1 MSKMVEFIGRISMSI
16 LNVQKVLNNNVLIAK
31 HESYGEVVLIGKGIG
46 FNRKKGDP
54 IQNDIAEKMFVLK
67 GEKEQEQYKN
77 LLPLLNDD
85 MSNVII
91 SAIELIRERT
101 NSFLNEHI
109 HIALTDHILFAINRL
124 MRGMEVRNPFLV
136 ETRTLYPFEYEIARE
151 VVSMINEMTEVYLPE
166 GEVGFIA
173 LHIHS
178 AMMNKDLS
186 EVNQHSQLI
195 GRLTNMIEQ
204 QLNVDINKES
214 VDYMR
219 LIRHIRYTIE
229 RVLRGERV
237 EEPEKIAKLLKEEYP
252 LCYNLSWKLIK
263 MMQQTLQKP
272 VYDAEAVYLTM
283 HLQRIQNKVK

>member
-1 MSKMVEFIGRISMSI
+1 MSI
-16 LNVQKVLNNNVLIAK
+16 LNVKKVLNNNVLIAD
-31 HESYGEVVLIGKGIG
+31 HAAYGEVVLIGKGIG

-77 LLPLLNDD
+77 LLPFLNDD
-85 MSNVII
+85 MSSIII

-124 MRGMEVRNPFLV
+124 MRGMEIRNPFLV
-136 ETRTLYPFEYEIARE
+136 ETRTLYPFEYEVARE
-151 VVSMINEMTEVYLPE
+151 VVELINDHTEVNLPE
-166 GEVGFIA
+166 GEIGFIA

-186 EVNQHSQLI
+186 EINQHSQLI
-195 GRLTNMIEQ
+195 ARLTGMIEQ
-204 QLNVDINKES
+204 QLEVNIDRDSI
-214 VDYMR
+214 DYVR
-219 LIRHIRYTIE
+219 LVRHIRYTME
-229 RVLRGERV
+229 RVLKGERV
-237 EEPEKIAKLLKEEYP
+237 EEPEKIANLLKEEYP

-263 MMQQTLQKP
+263 MMQQTLKKP

-283 HLQRIQNKVK
+283 HLQRIQSKVK

>member
-1 MSKMVEFIGRISMSI
+1 MSTLSVK
-16 LNVQKVLNNNVLIAK
+16 KALNNNVLIAE

-77 LLPLLNDD
+77 LLPFLDENL
-85 MSNVII
+85 SNVTI

-124 MRGMEVRNPFLV
+124 MRGMEIRNPFLV

-151 VVSMINEMTEVYLPE
+151 VVEMINDMTDVNLPE

-195 GRLTNMIEQ
+195 SRLTSMIEQ
-204 QLNVDINKES
+204 QLDVKINKES

-219 LIRHIRYTIE
+219 LVRHIRYTIE
-229 RVLRGERV
+229 RVLREERV

-263 MMQQTLQKP
+263 MMQQTLRKP

-283 HLQRIQNKVK
+283 HLQRIQTKVK

>member
-1 MSKMVEFIGRISMSI
+1 MSI
-16 LNVQKVLNNNVLIAK
+16 LNVKKVLNNNVLIAD
-31 HESYGEVVLIGKGIG
+31 HAAYGEVVLIGKGIG

-77 LLPLLNDD
+77 LLPFLNDD
-85 MSNVII
+85 MSSIII

-124 MRGMEVRNPFLV
+124 MRGMEIRNPFLV
-136 ETRTLYPFEYEIARE
+136 ETRTLYPFEYEVARE
-151 VVSMINEMTEVYLPE
+151 VVELINDHTEVNLPE
-166 GEVGFIA
+166 GEIGFIA

-186 EVNQHSQLI
+186 EINQHSQLI
-195 GRLTNMIEQ
+195 ARLTGMIEQ
-204 QLNVDINKES
+204 QLEVNIDRDSI
-214 VDYMR
+214 DYVR
-219 LIRHIRYTIE
+219 LVRHIRYTIE
-229 RVLRGERV
+229 RVLKGERV
-237 EEPEKIAKLLKEEYP
+237 EEPEKIANLLKEEYP

-263 MMQQTLQKP
+263 MMQQTLKKP

-283 HLQRIQNKVK
+283 HLQRIQSKVK